1 MILTV
6 LSGRQETEWFDIE
19 VADEYSVEHL
29 KLMLGVRIF
38 GEPPAEGMQYI
49 MEAKFPEGLWFRVG
63 ITSYSQDQAYGKAV
77 LCVFSAL
84 FRQLRTKRLCMEG
97 VLCFKVKKM
106 GKYTHEII

>member
-38 GEPPAEGMQYI
+38 
-49 MEAKFPEGLWFRVG
+49 RR
-63 ITSYSQDQAYGKAV
+63 TSGGRHAIYYGSKV
-77 LCVFSAL
+77 PGRAL
-84 FRQLRTKRLCMEG
+84 VQG
-97 VLCFKVKKM
+97 
-106 GKYTHEII
+106 GG

>member
-38 GEPPAEGMQYI
+38 GEPPVEGMQ
-49 MEAKFPEGLWFRVG
+49 
-63 ITSYSQDQAYGKAV
+63 
-77 LCVFSAL
+77 
-84 FRQLRTKRLCMEG
+84 
-97 VLCFKVKKM
+97 
-106 GKYTHEII
+106 